1 MATSKLTLSVK
12 SDTIERAKEYARRNH
27 TSLSKVVQNLLDDIS
42 KKEARIDSLPDKF
55 KDEEI
60 SPKILALTGI
70 LKGKYPDDVDYRE
83 AYREHLS
90 KKHGL

>member
-12 SDTIERAKEYARRNH
+12 SDTIEWAKEYARRNH
-27 TSLSKVVQNLLDDIS
+27 TSLSKVVENLLDNIS
-42 KKEARIDSLPDKF
+42 KKEPSIDPLLEKF
-55 KDEEI
+55 KEDEI

-70 LKGKYPDDVDYRE
+70 LKGKYPDDIDYRE
-83 AYREHLS
+83 AYRDHLS